1 MFLTPSNNLLSGYRQ
16 DADHIDTVCD
26 SSVLPFTIVLPD
38 LLLAEDKEYIFCNIG
53 ANAVT
58 IKPIG
63 GQLFSDG
70 SSTYTLDAYQAAT
83 FVSDLKKCW
92 IMSSGNADL
101 LYQPLDADLTAIAA
115 LTGTSG
121 LLKKTA
127 ANTWALDTST
137 YLTANQSITLSGAVT
152 GSGTT
157 AITTDF
163 QTSTAGGFLG
173 HSGTTSSALAMITS
187 ATQYHVPIIGA
198 SSALAFGYLTSSS
211 FGTNILAVANGGTNL
226 ASYTV
231 GDILYA
237 SGTTALSKLSDVAT
251 GSVLLSGGT
260 STAPS
265 WGKAS
270 LTTCVS
276 GILPVANGGTGN
288 SSWTPW
294 ALICAESGPTKELT
308 QVSVGTAGY
317 VLVSQGGSN
326 IPSWTNLATVYA
338 PLTHGCS
345 AGYFPYATSTTA
357 WRNSPMYYNGT
368 NIGIGT
374 TSPSYLLT
382 MEASGGGYY
391 SASDHQW
398 HNGSS
403 RSIKKNIALNKIN
416 VLKILDELKI
426 VQYNYKTEI
435 NTDMKHV
442 GFIAE
447 DTHPLLSG
455 KDQNGQ
461 SVADCIGFLLAVVK
475 IQQRQIK
482 KLSKQRVLA

>member
-137 YLTANQSITLSGAVT
+137 YLTANQSITLSGDVT

-157 AITTDF
+157 AI
-163 QTSTAGGFLG
+163 STVAKWGG
-173 HSGTTSSALAMITS
+173 
-187 ATQYHVPIIGA
+187 
-198 SSALAFGYLTSSS
+198 LTSP
-211 FGTNILAVANGGTNL
+211 GN
-226 ASYTV
+226 
-231 GDILYA
+231 
-237 SGTTALSKLSDVAT
+237 
-251 GSVLLSGGT
+251 GT
-260 STAPS
+260 S
-265 WGKAS
+265 
-270 LTTCVS
+270 
-276 GILPVANGGTGN
+276 
-288 SSWTPW
+288 
-294 ALICAESGPTKELT
+294 
-308 QVSVGTAGY
+308 GY
-317 VLVSQGGSN
+317 VLMMGGMSGQVGWYN
-326 IPSWTNLATVYA
+326 IASHYA

-357 WRNSPMYYNGT
+357 WGNSPMYYNGT